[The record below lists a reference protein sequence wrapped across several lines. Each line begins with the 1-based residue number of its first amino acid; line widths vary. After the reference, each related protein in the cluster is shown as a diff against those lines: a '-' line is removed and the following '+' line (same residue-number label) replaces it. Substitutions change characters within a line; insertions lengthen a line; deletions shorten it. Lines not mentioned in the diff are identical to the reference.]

1 MDSERAAALV
11 GRAQRGDRQAVAEL
25 FGGHLPLVYNV
36 VGRALSGH
44 PDTDDVVQETM
55 LRAVDGLGSLRDPA
69 GFRSWLVA
77 IALNQVRRRFRDA
90 GAPDVVP
97 DPTTVADPAADFVG
111 LTIVRLGLSEQR
123 REVAEATRWLDGTDR
138 ELLALWWLEAAGELS
153 RAELAAALE
162 VTPQHAAVRV
172 QRMKGQLQA
181 ARVVVRA
188 LAAVPGC
195 PWLAELTA
203 GWNGVPGAL
212 WRKRIGRHARECA
225 VCGEQGRGL
234 VPAEGLLAGL
244 AMVPLPDG
252 AGFGAGYAYGPG
264 PGPGFGPSSGSGYG
278 SGDDYG
284 YGPDLGSG
292 SDLGSGYGSGSD
304 LGSDPGGAH
313 GAGHASPGRA
323 AQRRGNARGGSH
335 RAGAARRGHR
345 RAPRRGPGRVL
356 VGGGVV
362 AAVAVVAGLLV
373 VVGGS
378 DAPPAAGAAEQG
390 PAPAATLVDPASAA
404 APSASPSLSPSSAA
418 PPASPSPAPDT
429 RAASAP
435 PAPAPSSPAPPAAP
449 PSAAPSSASAQQR
462 SADLAQQ
469 VLELVNS
476 ERAKA
481 GCGPVAAN
489 AKLATAALRHSED
502 MAARN
507 FFDHTNPDGAGPQ
520 QRIDAVGYAWS
531 GWGENIAR
539 GQKDAAA
546 VMDSW
551 MNSSGHRANILN
563 CKFTELGV
571 GVHLGSGGPW
581 WTQDFGTPR

>member
-1 MDSERAAALV
+1 MDSGRTAALV
-11 GRAQRGDRQAVAEL
+11 GRAQCGDRQAVAEL
-25 FGGHLPLVYNV
+25 VGGHLPLVYNV

-55 LRAVDGLGSLRDPA
+55 LRAVDGLAGLRDPA

-90 GAPDVVP
+90 DAVDAVP
-97 DPTTVADPAADFVG
+97 DPAAVADPAADFVG

-123 REVAEATRWLDGTDR
+123 REVAEATRWLDDGDR

-153 RAELAAALE
+153 RTELAAALE
-162 VTPQHAAVRV
+162 ISPQHAAVRV
-172 QRMKGQLQA
+172 QRMKGQLEA

-195 PWLAELTA
+195 PWLAEVTA
-203 GWNGVPGAL
+203 GWDGVPGAL

-225 VCGEQGRGL
+225 VCGEQRRGL

-244 AMVPLPDG
+244 ALVPLPDG
-252 AGFGAGYAYGPG
+252 ARFAQELAAA
-264 PGPGFGPSSGSGYG
+264 SSH
-278 SGDDYG
+278 
-284 YGPDLGSG
+284 SG
-292 SDLGSGYGSGSD
+292 SDGTGGGSA
-304 LGSDPGGAH
+304 PRA
-313 GAGHASPGRA
+313 GRA
-323 AQRRGNARGGSH
+323 AHRRGPSASGAH
-335 RAGAARRGHR
+335 RAGARRGHR
-345 RAPRRGPGRVL
+345 RARRRGPAPVVL
-356 VGGGVV
+356 GGGVV

-373 VVGGS
+373 VVGGT
-378 DAPPAAGAAEQG
+378 DTPPAVGAAEQ
-390 PAPAATLVDPASAA
+390 PPPSVAALVDPAQGTAPAADGDASPSA
-404 APSASPSLSPSSAA
+404 APSASPSAAASPSPSAPVSSAA
-418 PPASPSPAPDT
+418 PSPSASASARPSAPAAPGSGSA
-429 RAASAP
+429 AASAN
-435 PAPAPSSPAPPAAP
+435 PAAA
-449 PSAAPSSASAQQR
+449 SAAKR
-462 SADLAQQ
+462 STDLAQQ
-469 VLELVNS
+469 VVDLVNTQ
-476 ERAKA
+476 RAQA
-481 GCGPVAAN
+481 GCGPVRAN

-546 VMDSW
+546 VMESW
-551 MNSSGHRANILN
+551 MNSPGHRANILN

-571 GVHLGSGGPW
+571 GVHLGTGGPW